1 MGKDPDEV
9 VEVDDVVTA
18 LGLDD
23 DPALVLH
30 QLDQVPEDRFDN
42 MSSPSGR
49 RCHLRMSQFQPLGAK
64 FIPRGQILP
73 LHRGRFNTGLTAML

>member
-30 QLDQVPEDRFDN
+30 QLDQVPENSFYS
-42 MSSPSGR
+42 MSSHPPGE
-49 RCHLRMSQFQPLGAK
+49 
-64 FIPRGQILP
+64 
-73 LHRGRFNTGLTAML
+73 